1 MLQQERV
8 TVLQNQSEQTKL
20 GQLIISV
27 RGRTGDE
34 IEFVVGCP
42 GLPNVHK
49 EFFRVG
55 DSVLF
60 ETPDDGII
68 EVRVMAVGVTIGAR
82 FLISQVSPRTGIAG
96 GFVDQDPSNAPFTP
110 SELEQIASSLTQ
122 MRQEIS
128 LWQNVTS
135 EQLDLISRKLDE
147 MQSAA
152 QRLGRKD
159 WMTYVAGTL
168 TGIMVNAAVD
178 REVGKAIFEVAGTAF
193 SWRSSNDFLITRIT
207 AAK

>member
-68 EVRVMAVGVTIGAR
+68 DVRVMAVGATIGAR
-82 FLISQVSPRTGIAG
+82 FLISQVSPCTGIAG
-96 GFVDQDPSNAPFTP
+96 GFVDQDPAT
-110 SELEQIASSLTQ
+110 LHLHLASSSKSPAALH
-122 MRQEIS
+122 RC
-128 LWQNVTS
+128 V
-135 EQLDLISRKLDE
+135 RK
-147 MQSAA
+147 SAY
-152 QRLGRKD
+152 GR
-159 WMTYVAGTL
+159 T
-168 TGIMVNAAVD
+168 
-178 REVGKAIFEVAGTAF
+178 
-193 SWRSSNDFLITRIT
+193 
-207 AAK
+207 